1 METSHFE
8 RGAAGADLESI
19 QIDDLYHE
27 DDVPLADVRTS
38 ALRLLVY
45 VGLGLTGLFVL
56 LGTVIQI
63 PRYYQEA
70 FVLKGTQQE
79 QMRQFSYP
87 VFVLE
92 RYAEV
97 GTPLE
102 AGAPLVKI
110 NAPEI
115 VRAVE
120 AYETARQRQQLFE
133 TTERAVYLTQIE
145 KLQLE
150 EDQYREAIAAFEEQ
164 KRAGWRLFVQQR
176 DKLTLLAEQAQD
188 RYERERQ
195 LVDKQFISRE
205 QFRDAEEAKIIA
217 ESDLALLIETR
228 RKEVADLDARI
239 TQASL
244 DAAIA
249 ARQRAEIEHE
259 VQRLEQT
266 YALELEQARQT
277 LLRTYGPFEVAPD
290 GLIVKAPAAG
300 TLSFVAEVGRELP
313 AGSMLY
319 KTLPSAAAMYA
330 QASASPQRIGLI
342 NVEHP
347 VILKVATFPHYEW
360 GVVEGRIQ
368 TLSVTPD
375 TDGRY
380 PFEVAITDGG
390 RLGPYLSVGMTG
402 ELAVQVERKS
412 FFGYVFENVRRAYF
426 NVAR

>member
-1 METSHFE
+1 METSRFE
-8 RGAAGADLESI
+8 PGSAGAMLEPI

-45 VGLGLTGLFVL
+45 AGVGLTALFVL
-56 LGTVIQI
+56 LGSAIRI

-79 QMRQFSYP
+79 QVRQFSYP
-87 VFVLE
+87 VFVQE

-97 GTPLE
+97 GSVLE

-110 NAPEI
+110 NAPEV

-120 AYETARQRQQLFE
+120 AYETARQRRRLFE
-133 TTERAVYLTQIE
+133 STEQAVYQAQIE
-145 KLQLE
+145 TLQLE
-150 EDQYREAIAAFEEQ
+150 EDRYREAIAAYEEQ

-176 DKLTLLAEQAQD
+176 DKLTRLAEQARD

-195 LVDKQFISRE
+195 LVERQFISRE
-205 QFRDAEEAKIIA
+205 QFREAEEARIVA
-217 ESDLALLIETR
+217 EADLALLIEAR
-228 RKEVADLDARI
+228 RKEVADLDAQI

-244 DAAIA
+244 NAAIA
-249 ARQRAEIEHE
+249 ARQRAEVEHE
-259 VQRLEQT
+259 MQRLAQS
-266 YALELEQARQT
+266 YALEEEQARQA

-313 AGSMLY
+313 AGSLLY
-319 KTLPSAAAMYA
+319 KTLPSATALYA
-330 QASASPQRIGLI
+330 QASISPQRIGFI
-342 NVEHP
+342 DVDDP

-368 TLSVTPD
+368 ALSVTPD

-380 PFEVAITDGG
+380 PFEVAITDAG
-390 RLGPYLSVGMTG
+390 RLAPYLSVGMTG
-402 ELAVQVERKS
+402 ELAVELERKS
-412 FFGYVFENVRRAYF
+412 FFGYVFENVRRVYF
-426 NVAR
+426 SAVR